1 MKIKSIETF
10 LVAAVWRNFIIVKIT
25 ADNGIS
31 GYGEA
36 TMGDFEKTIEAAVN
50 DFRPFLI
57 GREIEIPEITNFLYR
72 NFFWRG
78 GPILMSAISAI
89 DQALW
94 DVVGRDANRPIYK
107 LLGGKSQ
114 KRVKVYANGFISG
127 NAPPESFASAA
138 LKEIESGF
146 RAVKFDPFEG
156 SGPGISDKELNGAV
170 RRISAVR
177 EAVGDEVEIMIE
189 AHGRF
194 NPVNAKK
201 IAVSI
206 QEFNVSWLEE
216 PVPEED
222 IDSMAEVRRNSPVPI
237 ATGERIVTKYR
248 FNELLEKRAADIV
261 QPDVCHVGGIRSLT
275 EVGSMAQASY
285 VNVAPHNPNGP
296 IATASS
302 LSALITMPNAQIL
315 EFWVDAGTLRREIVE
330 KYFEIRD
337 GYIEPL
343 NGPGNGLVINEE
355 AFMKH
360 PYKKMHLEYF
370 SSDYAYYGD
379 TK

>member
-10 LVAAVWRNFIIVKIT
+10 LVAAVWRNFIILKIT
-25 ADNGIS
+25 ADNGIV

-36 TMGDFEKTIEAAVN
+36 TMGDFEKTIEAAIN

-57 GREIEIPEITNFLYR
+57 GREIDIPEITNFLYR

-94 DVVGRDANRPIYK
+94 DVIGRDANKPIYK
-107 LLGGKSQ
+107 LLGGKAL
-114 KRVKVYANGFISG
+114 KKVKVYANGFISG
-127 NAPPESFASAA
+127 NASPEKFASAGS
-138 LKEIESGF
+138 KEIDNGF
-146 RAVKFDPFEG
+146 RALKFDPFEG
-156 SGPGISDKELNGAV
+156 SGPGITSKELNRAID
-170 RRISAVR
+170 RISAVR
-177 EAVGDEVEIMIE
+177 DSVGDDIEIMIE

-194 NPVNAKK
+194 NPVSAKK
-201 IAVSI
+201 VAKSI
-206 QEFNVSWLEE
+206 EEFNVSWLEE

-222 IDSMAEVRRNSPVPI
+222 IDSMAEVRKNSPVPI

-248 FNELLEKRAADIV
+248 FKELLERRATDIV

-302 LSALITMPNAQIL
+302 LSGLITMPNAQIL
-315 EFWVDAGTLRREIVE
+315 EFWVDAVTLRREIVE
-330 KYFEIRD
+330 NYFEITN

-343 NGPGNGLVINEE
+343 NSPGNGLEINED
-355 AFMKH
+355 AFKKH